1 MRGWIFSSASL
12 WIGSPVFFIS
22 IVMTALLVPGWPS
35 TFLTTPTLTPA
46 IRTGEFSRIEFA
58 DGKTA
63 LNSKP
68 RWNGRSFV
76 NPKYEISDHADQH
89 ENADGDRVAARAV
102 LAQGARALAL
112 GCAAER
118 HYGVGLVL

>member
-1 MRGWIFSSASL
+1 M
-12 WIGSPVFFIS
+12 
-22 IVMTALLVPGWPS
+22 
-35 TFLTTPTLTPA
+35 
-46 IRTGEFSRIEFA
+46 RTGEFSRIEFA

-68 RWNGRSFV
+68 RRNGRSFV
-76 NPKYEISDHADQH
+76 KPKYEISDHAEQH
-89 ENADGDRVAARAV
+89 EDADGDRVAARAV

-118 HYGVGLVL
+118 HQGSVVVL